1 MSVLNRSLTTVA
13 GLACGLS
20 LSTGAAADDL
30 KMYMVG
36 NSLTDEMRVDQLA
49 EIAEGQG
56 HSLDVGQHLIWGAA
70 LNWTWENLTNPSEV
84 SKNTGRFGLVEPALT
99 GYAFDVI
106 SLQPYARPLEVTFEP
121 GGPPRGDLVH
131 AMNFIDLAMTNQAN
145 ADARYLIFQHQPVKK
160 VTGQGPAPD
169 RVELYDLPG
178 SEPDFDAWWND
189 RPYTGDWDAS
199 YDTSQYA
206 YLLRDGI
213 EEAYAAR
220 TEGAVPNKPIEV
232 VPVGDV
238 YSRLHNLLRAD
249 GLELSFRGKDES
261 DLTPDTKSAWDLYE
275 DHVHPTEVGEYAAA
289 MSYYAVLFGKLP
301 GDLPAGDYDV
311 TDEERDA
318 VQAAVRSVVFGNP
331 WEGDTNLDGVVNQ
344 TDLDALVAHWGQG
357 GVSWQMGDFDAS
369 NVIDRLDLENVLGQW
384 TPGFD
389 DPILPAFLVPE
400 PASGLA
406 LGLLVL
412 AGRRR
417 R

>member
-1 MSVLNRSLTTVA
+1 MS
-13 GLACGLS
+13 G
-20 LSTGAAADDL
+20 
-30 KMYMVG
+30 K
-36 NSLTDEMRVDQLA
+36 A
-49 EIAEGQG
+49 E
-56 HSLDVGQHLIWGAA
+56 
-70 LNWTWENLTNPSEV
+70 N
-84 SKNTGRFGLVEPALT
+84 
-99 GYAFDVI
+99 
-106 SLQPYARPLEVTFEP
+106 
-121 GGPPRGDLVH
+121 
-131 AMNFIDLAMTNQAN
+131 
-145 ADARYLIFQHQPVKK
+145 DA
-160 VTGQGPAPD
+160 
-169 RVELYDLPG
+169 ELYEFPV
-178 SEPDFDAWWND
+178 SEPDFDAWWNERD
-189 RPYTGDWDAS
+189 YNGSTIYTGEWEDAS
-199 YDTSQYA
+199 WDTSEYA

-213 EEAYAAR
+213 QEAYAAR
-220 TEGAVPNKPIEV
+220 TEGAVPTKPIEV

-238 YSRLHNLLRAD
+238 YSQLHRLIKAD

-261 DLTPDTKSAWDLYE
+261 DLTPDTKTAWDLYE

-301 GDLPAGDYDV
+301 DDLPAGGYDV

-369 NVIDRLDLENVLGQW
+369 NVIDRLDLENVLGRW